1 MPCAP
6 PCGTSI
12 GAAGK
17 VNGTA
22 VVLLAQAQQIR
33 QTPGM
38 RTVTLAARRLPYLL
52 TAVLAGCVSETVRV
66 VDMTPP
72 EQLAWNV
79 PEELLLDVG
88 IAVFDANVPEEYDEQ
103 VALNIQPEVRR
114 AEGNYMAYFLKN
126 LLQSTGNWGAV
137 RVVPRPTHAVD
148 VTVTGTIEHS
158 DGESLRL
165 RARAAD
171 ARGEAWF
178 ERDYE
183 ALASEYAYEATVPR
197 EIDPF
202 QTAYR
207 ALADDMLAHLKTL
220 SPEDIRAIR
229 TTAEMQFARD
239 FAPDA
244 FADYLGRARSGQVT
258 LERLPAEDDP
268 MLGRVR
274 QIREREYLFIDTLD
288 EHYATF
294 STSMFKPYQ
303 DWRHATYDEAIAYK
317 RAKQQARAR
326 IVAGSAAV
334 IGGIAAQTQGDRLA
348 TRYGGIV
355 SIIGGAGILKTAIDK
370 LAQAR
375 VHAEVLQELGV
386 SAEAEIV
393 PHTIE
398 LENQTLRL
406 QGTVDEQYEE
416 LRRILKKVYL
426 EELGLALGSDP
437 AGLSS
442 GAAGASSGA
451 AGLSSGA
458 AGAAETADDA
468 GQGADLQTETAAR
481 TADDPA

>member
-1 MPCAP
+1 MRSVRNLTRYFPFLF
-6 PCGTSI
+6 
-12 GAAGK
+12 GAA
-17 VNGTA
+17 
-22 VVLLAQAQQIR
+22 
-33 QTPGM
+33 
-38 RTVTLAARRLPYLL
+38 
-52 TAVLAGCVSETVRV
+52 LAGCVSETVRV

-72 EQLAWNV
+72 EQLAWDV
-79 PEELLLDVG
+79 PEEQLLDVG

-103 VALNIQPEVRR
+103 VSLNIQPEVRR
-114 AEGNYMAYFLKN
+114 AEGNYMAFFFKN

-148 VTVTGTIEHS
+148 LTVTATIEHS
-158 DGESLRL
+158 DGESLKL

-171 ARGEAWF
+171 ARGQEWF

-183 ALASEYAYEATVPR
+183 ALASAYAYEDTVPR

-207 ALADDMLAHLKTL
+207 NLADDMLAHLKTL
-220 SPEDIRAIR
+220 SREDIRAIR
-229 TTAEMQFARD
+229 ATAEMQFARD

-244 FADYLGRARSGQVT
+244 FEDYLGTTRRGQVT
-258 LERLPAEDDP
+258 LERLPAENDP

-294 STSMFKPYQ
+294 STSMFAPYQ
-303 DWRHATYDEAIAYK
+303 NWRHATYDEAIAYK

-326 IVAGSAAV
+326 IMAGSAAV
-334 IGGIAAQTQGDRLA
+334 IGGIAAQTQADDIV
-348 TRYGGIV
+348 TRYGGLV

-370 LAQAR
+370 LAEAK
-375 VHAEVLQELGV
+375 VHAEVLQELGI

-437 AGLSS
+437 ADT
-442 GAAGASSGA
+442 AGSVEG
-451 AGLSSGA
+451 
-458 AGAAETADDA
+458 T
-468 GQGADLQTETAAR
+468 GQGADPQADTAAR

>member
-1 MPCAP
+1 M
-6 PCGTSI
+6 
-12 GAAGK
+12 
-17 VNGTA
+17 
-22 VVLLAQAQQIR
+22 LLAVG
-33 QTPGM
+33 P
-38 RTVTLAARRLPYLL
+38 V
-52 TAVLAGCVSETVRV
+52 GCVSETVRI

-72 EQLAWNV
+72 ERLAWDV
-79 PEELLLDVG
+79 PEEQLLDVG
-88 IAVFDANVPEEYDEQ
+88 IAVFDANVPDEYDERI
-103 VALNIQPEVRR
+103 ALNIQPEVRR
-114 AEGNYMAYFLKN
+114 AEGNYMAFFFKN

-148 VTVTGTIEHS
+148 LTVTATIAHS
-158 DGESLRL
+158 DGESLEL
-165 RARAAD
+165 RARAVD
-171 ARGEAWF
+171 ARGDEWF

-183 ALASEYAYEATVPR
+183 ALASKYAYETGIPR

-207 ALADDMLAHLKTL
+207 SLADDMLAHLKTL

-244 FADYLGRARSGQVT
+244 FADYLGHTRQGGVT
-258 LERLPAEDDP
+258 VERLPAEDDP

-274 QIREREYLFIDTLD
+274 QVREREYLFIDTLD

-294 STSMFKPYQ
+294 SANMFAPYQ
-303 DWRHATYDEAIAYK
+303 NWRHATYDEAIAYK
-317 RAKQQARAR
+317 RAKQQARSR

-334 IGGIAAQTQGDRLA
+334 IGGIAAQTQDDIA
-348 TRYGGIV
+348 SRYGGIV

-370 LAQAR
+370 LAQAK
-375 VHAEVLQELGV
+375 VHAEVLQELGM

-426 EELGLALGSDP
+426 EELGLALGADP
-437 AGLSS
+437 A
-442 GAAGASSGA
+442 
-451 AGLSSGA
+451 
-458 AGAAETADDA
+458 EVPPVDEA
-468 GQGADLQTETAAR
+468 GQGADLQAETAAR

>member
-1 MPCAP
+1 MRHVRQLTRHAP
-6 PCGTSI
+6 F
-12 GAAGK
+12 
-17 VNGTA
+17 
-22 VVLLAQAQQIR
+22 LL
-33 QTPGM
+33 G
-38 RTVTLAARRLPYLL
+38 
-52 TAVLAGCVSETVRV
+52 AVLAGCVSETVRI

-72 EQLAWNV
+72 EQLAWDV

-88 IAVFDANVPEEYDEQ
+88 IAVFDANVPDEYDEQ
-103 VALNIQPEVRR
+103 VSLNIQPEVRR
-114 AEGNYMAYFLKN
+114 AEGNYMAFFFKN

-148 VTVTGTIEHS
+148 VTVTATIEHS
-158 DGESLRL
+158 DGESLKL
-165 RARAAD
+165 RARAVD
-171 ARGEAWF
+171 ARGEEWF
-178 ERDYE
+178 ERDYK
-183 ALASEYAYEATVPR
+183 ALASSYAYEDTVPR
-197 EIDPF
+197 DIDPF

-207 ALADDMLAHLKTL
+207 TLADDLLAHLKTL
-220 SPEDIRAIR
+220 SQEDIRAIR
-229 TTAEMQFARD
+229 TTAELQFARD

-244 FADYLGRARSGQVT
+244 FAEYVGATRRGQVT
-258 LERLPAEDDP
+258 IERLPAENDP

-294 STSMFKPYQ
+294 SASMFAPYQ
-303 DWRHATYDEAIAYK
+303 NWRHATYDEAIAYK

-326 IVAGSAAV
+326 IMAGSAAV
-334 IGGIAAQTQGDRLA
+334 IGGIAAQTQADDIV
-348 TRYGGIV
+348 TRYGGLV

-370 LAQAR
+370 LAQAK
-375 VHAEVLQELGV
+375 VHAEVLQELGI

-437 AGLSS
+437 AET
-442 GAAGASSGA
+442 AAGSVEG
-451 AGLSSGA
+451 
-458 AGAAETADDA
+458 T
-468 GQGADLQTETAAR
+468 GQGADPQADAAAR
-481 TADDPA
+481 TADDPV

>member
-1 MPCAP
+1 MRYVRHLTPYAP
-6 PCGTSI
+6 FLL
-12 GAAGK
+12 GAA
-17 VNGTA
+17 
-22 VVLLAQAQQIR
+22 
-33 QTPGM
+33 
-38 RTVTLAARRLPYLL
+38 
-52 TAVLAGCVSETVRV
+52 LAGCVSETVRV

-72 EQLAWNV
+72 EQLAWDV

-88 IAVFDANVPEEYDEQ
+88 IAVFDANVPDEYDEQ
-103 VALNIQPEVRR
+103 VSLNIQPEVRR
-114 AEGNYMAYFLKN
+114 AEGNYMAFFFKN

-148 VTVTGTIEHS
+148 VTVTATIEHS
-158 DGESLRL
+158 DGESLKL
-165 RARAAD
+165 RARAVD
-171 ARGEAWF
+171 ARGQEWF
-178 ERDYE
+178 ERDYK
-183 ALASEYAYEATVPR
+183 ALASSYAYEDTVPR
-197 EIDPF
+197 DIDPF

-207 ALADDMLAHLKTL
+207 TLADDLLAHLKTL

-229 TTAEMQFARD
+229 TTAELQFARD

-244 FADYLGRARSGQVT
+244 FAEYVGATRRGQVT
-258 LERLPAEDDP
+258 IERLPAENDP

-294 STSMFKPYQ
+294 SASMFAPYQ
-303 DWRHATYDEAIAYK
+303 NWRHATYDEAIAYK

-326 IVAGSAAV
+326 IMAGSAAV
-334 IGGIAAQTQGDRLA
+334 IGGIAAQNQADDIV
-348 TRYGGIV
+348 TRYGGLV

-370 LAQAR
+370 LAQAK
-375 VHAEVLQELGV
+375 VHAEVLQELGI

-393 PHTIE
+393 PHTLE

-437 AGLSS
+437 AET
-442 GAAGASSGA
+442 AAGSVEG
-451 AGLSSGA
+451 
-458 AGAAETADDA
+458 T
-468 GQGADLQTETAAR
+468 GQGADPQADTAAR
-481 TADDPA
+481 TADDPV

>member
-1 MPCAP
+1 M
-6 PCGTSI
+6 
-12 GAAGK
+12 
-17 VNGTA
+17 
-22 VVLLAQAQQIR
+22 LLAVG
-33 QTPGM
+33 P
-38 RTVTLAARRLPYLL
+38 V
-52 TAVLAGCVSETVRV
+52 GCVSETVRI

-72 EQLAWNV
+72 ERLAWDV
-79 PEELLLDVG
+79 PEEQLLDVG
-88 IAVFDANVPEEYDEQ
+88 IAVFDANVPDEYDERI
-103 VALNIQPEVRR
+103 ALNIQPEVRR
-114 AEGNYMAYFLKN
+114 AEGNYMAFFFKN

-148 VTVTGTIEHS
+148 LTVTATIAHS
-158 DGESLRL
+158 DGESLEL
-165 RARAAD
+165 RARAVD
-171 ARGEAWF
+171 ARGDEWF

-183 ALASEYAYEATVPR
+183 ALASKYAYETGIPR

-207 ALADDMLAHLKTL
+207 SLADDMLAHLKTL

-244 FADYLGRARSGQVT
+244 FADYLGQTPQGGVT
-258 LERLPAEDDP
+258 VERLPAEDDP

-274 QIREREYLFIDTLD
+274 QVREREYLFIDTLD

-294 STSMFKPYQ
+294 SANMFAPYQ
-303 DWRHATYDEAIAYK
+303 NWRHATYDEAIAYK
-317 RAKQQARAR
+317 RAKQQARSR

-334 IGGIAAQTQGDRLA
+334 IGGIAAQTQDDIA
-348 TRYGGIV
+348 SRYGGIV

-370 LAQAR
+370 LAQAK
-375 VHAEVLQELGV
+375 VHAEVLQELGM

-426 EELGLALGSDP
+426 EELGLALGADP
-437 AGLSS
+437 A
-442 GAAGASSGA
+442 
-451 AGLSSGA
+451 
-458 AGAAETADDA
+458 EVPPVDEA
-468 GQGADLQTETAAR
+468 GQGADLQAETAAR

>member
-1 MPCAP
+1 MRYVRHLTRHAP
-6 PCGTSI
+6 FLL
-12 GAAGK
+12 GAA
-17 VNGTA
+17 
-22 VVLLAQAQQIR
+22 
-33 QTPGM
+33 
-38 RTVTLAARRLPYLL
+38 
-52 TAVLAGCVSETVRV
+52 LAGCVSQTVRV

-72 EQLAWNV
+72 EQLAWDV

-88 IAVFDANVPEEYDEQ
+88 IAVFDANVPDEYDEQ
-103 VALNIQPEVRR
+103 VSLNIQPEVRR
-114 AEGNYMAYFLKN
+114 AEGNYMAFFFKN

-148 VTVTGTIEHS
+148 VTVTATIEHS
-158 DGESLRL
+158 DGESLKL
-165 RARAAD
+165 RARAVD
-171 ARGEAWF
+171 ARGQEWF
-178 ERDYE
+178 ERDYR
-183 ALASEYAYEATVPR
+183 ALASSYAYEDTVPR
-197 EIDPF
+197 DIDPF

-207 ALADDMLAHLKTL
+207 TLADDLLAHLKTL

-229 TTAEMQFARD
+229 TTAELQFARD

-244 FADYLGRARSGQVT
+244 FAEYVGATRRGQVT
-258 LERLPAEDDP
+258 IERLPAENDP

-294 STSMFKPYQ
+294 SASMFAPYQ
-303 DWRHATYDEAIAYK
+303 NWRHATYDEAIAYK

-326 IVAGSAAV
+326 IMAGSAAV
-334 IGGIAAQTQGDRLA
+334 IGGIAAQTQADDIV
-348 TRYGGIV
+348 TRYGGLV

-370 LAQAR
+370 LAQAK
-375 VHAEVLQELGV
+375 VHAEVLQELGI

-437 AGLSS
+437 AET
-442 GAAGASSGA
+442 AAGSVEG
-451 AGLSSGA
+451 
-458 AGAAETADDA
+458 T
-468 GQGADLQTETAAR
+468 GQGADPQADTAAR
-481 TADDPA
+481 TADDPV

>member
-1 MPCAP
+1 MRHVRHLTHYAP
-6 PCGTSI
+6 F
-12 GAAGK
+12 
-17 VNGTA
+17 
-22 VVLLAQAQQIR
+22 LL
-33 QTPGM
+33 G
-38 RTVTLAARRLPYLL
+38 
-52 TAVLAGCVSETVRV
+52 AVLAGCVSETVRV

-72 EQLAWNV
+72 EQLAWDV

-88 IAVFDANVPEEYDEQ
+88 IAVFDANVPDEYDEQ
-103 VALNIQPEVRR
+103 ISLNIQPEVRR
-114 AEGNYMAYFLKN
+114 AEGNYMAFFFKN

-148 VTVTGTIEHS
+148 VTVTATIEHS
-158 DGESLRL
+158 DGESLKL
-165 RARAAD
+165 RARAVD
-171 ARGEAWF
+171 ARGQEWF
-178 ERDYE
+178 ERDYK
-183 ALASEYAYEATVPR
+183 ALASSYAYEDTVPR
-197 EIDPF
+197 DIDPF

-207 ALADDMLAHLKTL
+207 TLADDLLAHLKTL

-229 TTAEMQFARD
+229 TTAELQFARD

-244 FADYLGRARSGQVT
+244 FAEYVGATRRGQVT
-258 LERLPAEDDP
+258 IERLPAENDP

-294 STSMFKPYQ
+294 SASMFAPYQ
-303 DWRHATYDEAIAYK
+303 NWRHATYDEAIAYK

-326 IVAGSAAV
+326 IMAGSAAV
-334 IGGIAAQTQGDRLA
+334 IGGIAAQTQADDIV
-348 TRYGGIV
+348 TRYGGLV

-370 LAQAR
+370 LAQAK
-375 VHAEVLQELGV
+375 VHAEVLQELGI

-437 AGLSS
+437 AET
-442 GAAGASSGA
+442 AAGSVEG
-451 AGLSSGA
+451 
-458 AGAAETADDA
+458 T
-468 GQGADLQTETAAR
+468 GQGADPQADTAAR
-481 TADDPA
+481 TADDPV

>member
-1 MPCAP
+1 M
-6 PCGTSI
+6 
-12 GAAGK
+12 
-17 VNGTA
+17 
-22 VVLLAQAQQIR
+22 LLALGLI
-33 QTPGM
+33 
-38 RTVTLAARRLPYLL
+38 
-52 TAVLAGCVSETVRV
+52 GCVSETVRV

-72 EQLAWNV
+72 ERLAWEV

-88 IAVFDANVPEEYDEQ
+88 IAVFDANVPDEYDERI
-103 VALNIQPEVRR
+103 ALNIQPEVRR
-114 AEGNYMAYFLKN
+114 AEGNYMAFFFKN

-148 VTVTGTIEHS
+148 VTVTATIAHS
-158 DGESLRL
+158 DGESLEL
-165 RARAAD
+165 RARAVD
-171 ARGEAWF
+171 ARGDAWF

-183 ALASEYAYEATVPR
+183 ALASKYAYESGIPR

-207 ALADDMLAHLKTL
+207 SLADDMLAHLKTL

-229 TTAEMQFARD
+229 TIAEMQFARD

-244 FADYLGRARSGQVT
+244 FADYLGQTRQGGVT
-258 LERLPAEDDP
+258 VERLPAEDDP

-274 QIREREYLFIDTLD
+274 QVREREYLFIDTLD

-294 STSMFKPYQ
+294 SANMFAPYQ
-303 DWRHATYDEAIAYK
+303 NWRHATYDEAIAYK
-317 RAKQQARAR
+317 RAKQQARSR

-334 IGGIAAQTQGDRLA
+334 IGGIAAQTQDDIA
-348 TRYGGIV
+348 SRYGGIV

-370 LAQAR
+370 LAQAK
-375 VHAEVLQELGV
+375 VHAEVLQELGM

-437 AGLSS
+437 V
-442 GAAGASSGA
+442 AAPSVD
-451 AGLSSGA
+451 
-458 AGAAETADDA
+458 EA
-468 GQGADLQTETAAR
+468 GQGADLQAETPAR

>member
-1 MPCAP
+1 MQSVPHLTRYLP
-6 PCGTSI
+6 FLL
-12 GAAGK
+12 GAG
-17 VNGTA
+17 
-22 VVLLAQAQQIR
+22 
-33 QTPGM
+33 
-38 RTVTLAARRLPYLL
+38 
-52 TAVLAGCVSETVRV
+52 LAGCVSETVRV

-72 EQLAWNV
+72 EQLAWDV
-79 PEELLLDVG
+79 PEEQLLDVG

-103 VALNIQPEVRR
+103 VSLNIQPEVRR
-114 AEGNYMAYFLKN
+114 AEGNYMAFFFKN

-148 VTVTGTIEHS
+148 LTVTATIAHS

-171 ARGEAWF
+171 ARGQEWF

-183 ALASEYAYEATVPR
+183 ALASSYAYEDTVPR
-197 EIDPF
+197 DIDPF

-207 ALADDMLAHLKTL
+207 NLADDLLAHLKTL
-220 SPEDIRAIR
+220 SQEDIRAIR
-229 TTAEMQFARD
+229 ATAEMQFARD

-244 FADYLGRARSGQVT
+244 FADYVGTTRRGQVT
-258 LERLPAEDDP
+258 IERLPAENDP

-294 STSMFKPYQ
+294 SASMFVPYRN
-303 DWRHATYDEAIAYK
+303 WRHATYDEAIAYK

-326 IVAGSAAV
+326 IMAGSAAV
-334 IGGIAAQTQGDRLA
+334 IGGIAAQTQADDIV
-348 TRYGGIV
+348 TRYGGLV

-370 LAQAR
+370 LAEAK
-375 VHAEVLQELGV
+375 VHAEVLQELGI

-416 LRRILKKVYL
+416 LRRILRKVYL

-437 AGLSS
+437 AAT
-442 GAAGASSGA
+442 AAGSVEG
-451 AGLSSGA
+451 
-458 AGAAETADDA
+458 T
-468 GQGADLQTETAAR
+468 GQGADPQADTAAR

>member
-1 MPCAP
+1 MRYVRHLTRYAP
-6 PCGTSI
+6 FLL
-12 GAAGK
+12 GAA
-17 VNGTA
+17 
-22 VVLLAQAQQIR
+22 
-33 QTPGM
+33 
-38 RTVTLAARRLPYLL
+38 
-52 TAVLAGCVSETVRV
+52 LAGCVSETVRV

-72 EQLAWNV
+72 EQLAWDV

-103 VALNIQPEVRR
+103 VSLNIQPEVRR
-114 AEGNYMAYFLKN
+114 AEGNYMAFFFKN

-148 VTVTGTIEHS
+148 VTVTATIEHS
-158 DGESLRL
+158 DGESLKL
-165 RARAAD
+165 RARAVD
-171 ARGEAWF
+171 ARGQEWF
-178 ERDYE
+178 ERDYK
-183 ALASEYAYEATVPR
+183 ALASSYAYEDTVPR

-207 ALADDMLAHLKTL
+207 TLADDLLAHLKTL
-220 SPEDIRAIR
+220 SQEDIRAIR
-229 TTAEMQFARD
+229 TTAELQFARD

-244 FADYLGRARSGQVT
+244 FAEYVGTTRRGQVT
-258 LERLPAEDDP
+258 IERLPAENDP

-294 STSMFKPYQ
+294 SASMFAPYQ
-303 DWRHATYDEAIAYK
+303 NWRHATYDEAIAYK

-326 IVAGSAAV
+326 IMAGSAAV
-334 IGGIAAQTQGDRLA
+334 IGGIAAQTQADDIV
-348 TRYGGIV
+348 TRYGGLV

-370 LAQAR
+370 LAQAK
-375 VHAEVLQELGV
+375 VHAEVLQELGI

-437 AGLSS
+437 AET
-442 GAAGASSGA
+442 AAGSVEG
-451 AGLSSGA
+451 
-458 AGAAETADDA
+458 T
-468 GQGADLQTETAAR
+468 GQGADPQADTAAR
-481 TADDPA
+481 TADDPV

>member
-1 MPCAP
+1 MRYVRQLTRYAP
-6 PCGTSI
+6 FLL
-12 GAAGK
+12 GAA
-17 VNGTA
+17 
-22 VVLLAQAQQIR
+22 
-33 QTPGM
+33 
-38 RTVTLAARRLPYLL
+38 
-52 TAVLAGCVSETVRV
+52 LAGCVSETVRV

-72 EQLAWNV
+72 EQLAWDV

-88 IAVFDANVPEEYDEQ
+88 IAVFDANVPDEYDEQ
-103 VALNIQPEVRR
+103 VSLNIQPEVRR
-114 AEGNYMAYFLKN
+114 AEGNYMAFFFKN

-148 VTVTGTIEHS
+148 VTVTATIEHS
-158 DGESLRL
+158 DGESLKL
-165 RARAAD
+165 RARAVD
-171 ARGEAWF
+171 ARGQEWF
-178 ERDYE
+178 ERDYK
-183 ALASEYAYEATVPR
+183 ALASSYAYEDTVPR
-197 EIDPF
+197 DIDPF

-207 ALADDMLAHLKTL
+207 TLADDLLAHLKTL

-229 TTAEMQFARD
+229 TTAELQFARD

-244 FADYLGRARSGQVT
+244 FAEYVGATRRGQVT
-258 LERLPAEDDP
+258 IERLPAENDP

-294 STSMFKPYQ
+294 SASMFAPYQ
-303 DWRHATYDEAIAYK
+303 NWRHATYDEAIAYK

-326 IVAGSAAV
+326 IMAGSAAV
-334 IGGIAAQTQGDRLA
+334 IGGIAAQTQADDIV
-348 TRYGGIV
+348 TRYGGLV

-370 LAQAR
+370 LAQAK
-375 VHAEVLQELGV
+375 VHAEVLQELGI

-437 AGLSS
+437 AET
-442 GAAGASSGA
+442 AAGSVEG
-451 AGLSSGA
+451 
-458 AGAAETADDA
+458 T
-468 GQGADLQTETAAR
+468 GQGADPQADTAAR
-481 TADDPA
+481 TADDPV

>member
-1 MPCAP
+1 MRLAWPLTRYVP
-6 PCGTSI
+6 FLL
-12 GAAGK
+12 GAG
-17 VNGTA
+17 
-22 VVLLAQAQQIR
+22 
-33 QTPGM
+33 
-38 RTVTLAARRLPYLL
+38 
-52 TAVLAGCVSETVRV
+52 LAGCVSETVRV

-72 EQLAWNV
+72 EQLAWDV

-103 VALNIQPEVRR
+103 VSLNIQPEVRR
-114 AEGNYMAYFLKN
+114 AEGNYMAFFFKN

-148 VTVTGTIEHS
+148 LTVTATIEHS
-158 DGESLRL
+158 DGESLKL
-165 RARAAD
+165 RARAVD
-171 ARGEAWF
+171 ARGQEWF
-178 ERDYE
+178 DRDYD
-183 ALASEYAYEATVPR
+183 ALASAYAYEDTVPR

-207 ALADDMLAHLKTL
+207 HLADDMLAHLKTL
-220 SPEDIRAIR
+220 SQEDIRAIR
-229 TTAEMQFARD
+229 ATAEMQFARD

-244 FADYLGRARSGQVT
+244 FEDYLGTTRRGQVT
-258 LERLPAEDDP
+258 IERLPAENDP

-274 QIREREYLFIDTLD
+274 QVREREYLFIDTLD

-294 STSMFKPYQ
+294 SASMFVPYQ
-303 DWRHATYDEAIAYK
+303 SWRHATYDEAIAYK

-326 IVAGSAAV
+326 IMAGSAAV
-334 IGGIAAQTQGDRLA
+334 IGGIAAQTQADDIV
-348 TRYGGIV
+348 TRYGGLV

-370 LAQAR
+370 FAQAK
-375 VHAEVLQELGV
+375 VHAEVLQELGL

-437 AGLSS
+437 ADT
-442 GAAGASSGA
+442 AAGSVEG
-451 AGLSSGA
+451 
-458 AGAAETADDA
+458 T
-468 GQGADLQTETAAR
+468 GQGADPQADTAAR
-481 TADDPA
+481 TADDPV

>member
-1 MPCAP
+1 MRYVRHLTPYAP
-6 PCGTSI
+6 FLL
-12 GAAGK
+12 GAA
-17 VNGTA
+17 
-22 VVLLAQAQQIR
+22 
-33 QTPGM
+33 
-38 RTVTLAARRLPYLL
+38 
-52 TAVLAGCVSETVRV
+52 LAGCVSETVRV

-72 EQLAWNV
+72 EQLAWDV

-88 IAVFDANVPEEYDEQ
+88 IAVFDANVPDEYDEQ
-103 VALNIQPEVRR
+103 VSLNIQPEVRR
-114 AEGNYMAYFLKN
+114 AEGNYMAFFFKN

-148 VTVTGTIEHS
+148 VTVTATIEHS
-158 DGESLRL
+158 DGESLKL
-165 RARAAD
+165 RARAVD
-171 ARGEAWF
+171 ARGQEWF
-178 ERDYE
+178 ERDYK
-183 ALASEYAYEATVPR
+183 ALASSYAYEDTVPR
-197 EIDPF
+197 DIDPF

-207 ALADDMLAHLKTL
+207 TLADDLLAHLKTL

-229 TTAEMQFARD
+229 TTAELQFARD

-244 FADYLGRARSGQVT
+244 FAEYVGATRRGQVT
-258 LERLPAEDDP
+258 IERLPAENDP

-294 STSMFKPYQ
+294 SASMFAPYQ
-303 DWRHATYDEAIAYK
+303 NWRHATYDEAIAYK

-326 IVAGSAAV
+326 IMAGSAAV
-334 IGGIAAQTQGDRLA
+334 IGGIAAQTQADDIV
-348 TRYGGIV
+348 TRYGGLV

-370 LAQAR
+370 LAQAK
-375 VHAEVLQELGV
+375 VHAEVLQELGI

-437 AGLSS
+437 AET
-442 GAAGASSGA
+442 AAGSVEG
-451 AGLSSGA
+451 
-458 AGAAETADDA
+458 T
-468 GQGADLQTETAAR
+468 GQGADPQADTAAR
-481 TADDPA
+481 TADDPV

>member
-1 MPCAP
+1 MRYVMHLTHYAP
-6 PCGTSI
+6 F
-12 GAAGK
+12 
-17 VNGTA
+17 
-22 VVLLAQAQQIR
+22 LLA
-33 QTPGM
+33 
-38 RTVTLAARRLPYLL
+38 AA
-52 TAVLAGCVSETVRV
+52 LAGCVSETVRV

-72 EQLAWNV
+72 EQLAWDV

-88 IAVFDANVPEEYDEQ
+88 IAVFDANVPDEYDEQ
-103 VALNIQPEVRR
+103 ISLNIQPEVRR
-114 AEGNYMAYFLKN
+114 AEGNYMAFFFKN

-148 VTVTGTIEHS
+148 VTVTATIEHS
-158 DGESLRL
+158 DGESLKL
-165 RARAAD
+165 RARAVD
-171 ARGEAWF
+171 ARGQEWF
-178 ERDYE
+178 ERDYR
-183 ALASEYAYEATVPR
+183 ALASSYAYEDTVPR
-197 EIDPF
+197 DIDPF

-207 ALADDMLAHLKTL
+207 TLADDLLAHLKTL

-229 TTAEMQFARD
+229 TTAELQFARD

-244 FADYLGRARSGQVT
+244 FAEYVGATRRGQVT
-258 LERLPAEDDP
+258 IERLPAENDP

-294 STSMFKPYQ
+294 SASMFAPYQ
-303 DWRHATYDEAIAYK
+303 NWRHATYDEAIAYK

-326 IVAGSAAV
+326 IMAGSAAV
-334 IGGIAAQTQGDRLA
+334 IGGIAAQTQADDIV
-348 TRYGGIV
+348 TRYGGLV

-370 LAQAR
+370 LAQAK
-375 VHAEVLQELGV
+375 VHAEVLQELGI

-437 AGLSS
+437 AET
-442 GAAGASSGA
+442 AAGSVEG
-451 AGLSSGA
+451 
-458 AGAAETADDA
+458 T
-468 GQGADLQTETAAR
+468 GQGADPQADTAAR
-481 TADDPA
+481 TADDPV